1 VILYELLTG
10 AWPFGDPS
18 SPDQILQRFGRET
31 PTTAPATAITEEASL
46 ARSSSVKS

>member
-18 SPDQILQRFGRET
+18 SPDQILQRFRARNADDGAGNCDHGRG
-31 PTTAPATAITEEASL
+31 L
-46 ARSSSVKS
+46 AGPLVER